1 MGLRRR
7 TALLWQAR
15 AATEPEGETMGRV
28 HEAFDLTGQVAVI
41 TGAGSGLGRS
51 SAEILA
57 DAGAA
62 VVCADIVPSAAA
74 ATAQAIEAAGGR
86 AVGVGMD
93 VADRA
98 AHRQLVEEAMHLGGR
113 LGIWVNSAG
122 VMHDAKI
129 LDLPEE
135 DLDDLIAVNLK
146 GTLFGCQAAGRA
158 MAEGGGGSIINMASA
173 AMLVP
178 SPDVGGYAMTKGA
191 IVQLTRIMAL
201 ETGKLGIRV
210 NAVAPGYVPTKMA
223 SRYFLNEDGSEN
235 PELKELV
242 LGAIAKAA
250 PLRRVG
256 EVDDIG
262 FAVLYL
268 ASSASSYVTGQILS
282 PNGGVA
288 MH

>member
-1 MGLRRR
+1 
-7 TALLWQAR
+7 
-15 AATEPEGETMGRV
+15 MGRV
-28 HEAFDLTGQVAVI
+28 ADAFDLSGKVAVI

-51 SAEILA
+51 SAELLA
-57 DAGAA
+57 EAGAL
-62 VVCADIVPSAAA
+62 VVCADLLEDSAERTAA
-74 ATAQAIEAAGGR
+74 GIAAAGGT
-86 AVGVGMD
+86 AVGIGAD
-93 VADRA
+93 VARA
-98 AHRQLVEEAMHLGGR
+98 ADHERLVQAALDLGGHVD
-113 LGIWVNSAG
+113 IWVNSAG
-122 VMHDAKI
+122 IMHDDKI
-129 LDLPEE
+129 LDLPE
-135 DLDDLIAVNLK
+135 DHLDDLISVNLK

-158 MAEGGGGSIINMASA
+158 MLESGGGSIINMASA

-178 SPDVGGYAMTKGA
+178 SPDVGGYAMTKA
-191 IVQLTRIMAL
+191 AVVQLTRIMAL
-201 ETGKLGIRV
+201 ETGKRGIRV
-210 NAVAPGYVPTKMA
+210 NAVAPGYVPTTMA

-256 EVDDIG
+256 AVDDVG

-268 ASSASSYVTGQILS
+268 ASPASSYVTGQILS